1 MKDKVIEKLN
11 SSFKDDIVEISEFRG
26 ELTIV
31 VKKEKIVDICKFLKE
46 DPELS
51 FDYLVDI
58 CGVDYYREKV
68 LKKSKRHARGR
79 ALNC

>member
-31 VKKEKIVDICKFLKE
+31 VKKEKIVDICKF
-46 DPELS
+46 
-51 FDYLVDI
+51 F
-58 CGVDYYREKV
+58 
-68 LKKSKRHARGR
+68 KRRS
-79 ALNC
+79 

>member
-31 VKKEKIVDICKFLKE
+31 VKKEKIVDIKNYKKHRNKIKFN
-46 DPELS
+46 
-51 FDYLVDI
+51 
-58 CGVDYYREKV
+58 REPV
-68 LKKSKRHARGR
+68 SRSSYWFHPTLIS
-79 ALNC
+79 

>member
-31 VKKEKIVDICKFLKE
+31 VKKEKIVSMKIGKY
-46 DPELS
+46 S
-51 FDYLVDI
+51 
-58 CGVDYYREKV
+58 
-68 LKKSKRHARGR
+68 
-79 ALNC
+79 LNMF

>member
-31 VKKEKIVDICKFLKE
+31 VKIGKY
-46 DPELS
+46 S
-51 FDYLVDI
+51 
-58 CGVDYYREKV
+58 
-68 LKKSKRHARGR
+68 
-79 ALNC
+79 LNMF